1 VQDRTDNY
9 NITHSRRIS
18 IFYRLGYDIDYTT
31 VNRAVALIAYTVSL
45 PIFATYFRVFS
56 LCYRGSNCLTCVS
69 RNLDP
74 VCHTY
79 MVGCGL
85 SLGCPLSMLY
95 HGFVILL
102 LTYLMEQILHTL
114 PGS

>member
-1 VQDRTDNY
+1 
-9 NITHSRRIS
+9 
-18 IFYRLGYDIDYTT
+18 
-31 VNRAVALIAYTVSL
+31 
-45 PIFATYFRVFS
+45 
-56 LCYRGSNCLTCVS
+56 
-69 RNLDP
+69 
-74 VCHTY
+74 